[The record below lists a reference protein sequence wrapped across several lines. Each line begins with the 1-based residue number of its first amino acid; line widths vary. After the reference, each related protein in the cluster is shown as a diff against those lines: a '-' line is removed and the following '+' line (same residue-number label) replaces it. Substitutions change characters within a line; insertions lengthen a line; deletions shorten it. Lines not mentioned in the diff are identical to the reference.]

1 VESRSKRKNRTQQ
14 TKKSRDQTVNVAGGI
29 NKEPAKTQRKL
40 CEHQMLNAIF
50 STAPLCQV
58 EASSQSQG
66 SSLVKHSYPS
76 FGQSAPCLVFSPVE
90 KLLTEQKKD
99 ATQ

>member
-1 VESRSKRKNRTQQ
+1 
-14 TKKSRDQTVNVAGGI
+14 
-29 NKEPAKTQRKL
+29 
-40 CEHQMLNAIF
+40 MLNAIF

-76 FGQSAPCLVFSPVE
+76 FGQSAPCMVYSPVDINFWHAE
-90 KLLTEQKKD
+90 KMQPSELRS
-99 ATQ
+99 